1 MAKQNAPVTINVGR
15 GIKAKVWTNNGNK
28 GTWYNVTFARCY
40 RGEDG
45 EFQDS
50 DSYSRDDLLHLSRAA
65 EKAFDHIN
73 KQLHSEDE

>member
-15 GIKAKVWTNNGNK
+15 GIKSKVWMNTGKK
-28 GTWYNVTFARCY
+28 GTWYNVTFTRCY
-40 RGEDG
+40 RDDDG

-50 DSYSRDDLLHLSRAA
+50 DSYSRDDLLHLARAA

-73 KQLHSEDE
+73 EQLHSEDE